1 MKWRVKISN
10 VDDLLALWKL
20 VNLWWSKLSWS
31 CLLLL
36 FLRLSKQFQCWPMK
50 FDRFW
55 DDGNIVDLVRWM
67 KKRWRT
73 LGWRRIELIIIRTMM
88 RSMIWWRLDGWESK
102 FSLGIWRQ
110 PKIFKCIGDREVMC
124 FPSKKVYACANHV
137 RCSMR
142 VGEEVSHLVHTQENA
157 VAESAPAK
165 FQKTHAANYQ

>member
-1 MKWRVKISN
+1 MIT
-10 VDDLLALWKL
+10 
-20 VNLWWSKLSWS
+20 
-31 CLLLL
+31 
-36 FLRLSKQFQCWPMK
+36 
-50 FDRFW
+50 
-55 DDGNIVDLVRWM
+55 G
-67 KKRWRT
+67 
-73 LGWRRIELIIIRTMM
+73 MM

-165 FQKTHAANYQ
+165 NLSTLTHGSRQQIWVLSFVNKNCHANDKKVKKWLKIKNRNTISFIR